1 MSGCANELLTKLA
14 CKLDK
19 KLHPI
24 KSFLF
29 GYDINRVAIY
39 RTRLVEKSIIVVVG
53 DMIGSQ
59 CYDYEVLRNGMKV
72 LLYSKKPLNYRQRE
86 AIQEVLREIDIKA

>member
-1 MSGCANELLTKLA
+1 MSGCANEILTRLA

-39 RTRLVEKSIIVVVG
+39 RTRLVEKSIIVVLG
-53 DMIGSQ
+53 NMLTSQ
-59 CYDYEVLRNGMKV
+59 CQAYEVLESGLKV
-72 LLYSKKPLNYRQRE
+72 MMYSKRQLTQKQYD
-86 AIQEVLREIDIKA
+86 AIREVLKDLRGQ

>member
-29 GYDINRVAIY
+29 GYD
-39 RTRLVEKSIIVVVG
+39 VVG